1 MVTWAWEFSS
11 RAAKPLAQPWTAGY
25 YVIKLFTPRQK
36 RACVKLLK
44 RSTLACGKSTDI
56 AGHPQSEDALQL
68 ARQRFHP
75 RDDGPV
81 V

>member
-1 MVTWAWEFSS
+1 LPKTGLREAFEKKQS
-11 RAAKPLAQPWTAGY
+11 AY
-25 YVIKLFTPRQK
+25 D
-36 RACVKLLK
+36 
-44 RSTLACGKSTDI
+44 KSADI

-75 RDDGPV
+75 PDDGPV